1 MDYRFLRGLNKR
13 TAFNTILSFS
23 SSRSFTV
30 QKDGYYVIVAKVTR
44 QEVVTFT
51 GVSVNMLV
59 NPTDTTYV
67 LEGSGAI
74 RTFVLKA
81 NGNGTLTIN
90 ADIFFEQ
97 SVYEFL

>member
-1 MDYRFLRGLNKR
+1 M
-13 TAFNTILSFS
+13 
-23 SSRSFTV
+23 
-30 QKDGYYVIVAKVTR
+30 
-44 QEVVTFT
+44 TFT

-67 LEGSGAI
+67 LEAAGAI

-81 NGNGTLTIN
+81 NDNGTLTIN

-97 SVYEFL
+97 SVYEFI

>member
-1 MDYRFLRGLNKR
+1 
-13 TAFNTILSFS
+13 
-23 SSRSFTV
+23 
-30 QKDGYYVIVAKVTR
+30 
-44 QEVVTFT
+44 
-51 GVSVNMLV
+51 MLV